1 MKYLKTLS
9 LAALAVLAVACKSD
23 DKAGTAQQAKPQVR
37 IAKVTSEDI
46 PQTETYTATVESD
59 VKNDI
64 APNTP
69 YRIEKIYVDVGDNVR
84 QGQVLVQLDASNL
97 QQLKLQVEN
106 QKIEFNR
113 TSQLYQ
119 VGGASK
125 AEYDNAKLQLDVL
138 STQLK
143 QLMQNTQLT
152 APISGVVTARNYDSG
167 DMYNQ
172 GQPVLTIEQ
181 TNPVKVMV
189 NISEVYYKQVFKG
202 MPVDIELDAYEGE
215 AFYGKVTI
223 VYPTVDQ
230 STHTFPVEVTISNPG
245 QKVRPGMFA
254 RATVNFGDKNHVLVP
269 DEALVKQIGAGDR
282 YVYVYKGGKVSYNKV
297 ELGKHIGDKYEILS
311 GVNPGED
318 VVIAGQIRRC
328 GQTTDYD
335 QSLLLGSDYIRYLLP
350 DQVAYRL
357 VSGHRYEHH
366 HGDDVLYG
374 CQCGRY

>member
-1 MKYLKTLS
+1 MKYIKTLS

-59 VKNDI
+59 VKNNI

-84 QGQVLVQLDASNL
+84 QGQVVVQLDASNL

-143 QLMQNTQLT
+143 QLMQNTQLV
-152 APISGVVTARNYDSG
+152 APISGVVTARNYDNG

-215 AFYGKVTI
+215 TFYGKVTI

-297 ELGKHIGDKYEILS
+297 ELGKHIGNKYEILS
-311 GVNPGED
+311 GVNPGDD
-318 VVIAGQIRRC
+318 VVIAGQ
-328 GQTTDYD
+328 
-335 QSLLLGSDYIRYLLP
+335 S
-350 DQVAYRL
+350 RL
-357 VSGHRYEHH
+357 ANGKEVE
-366 HGDDVLYG
+366 VVK
-374 CQCGRY
+374 

>member
-189 NISEVYYKQVFKG
+189 NISYKQVFKG

-215 AFYGKVTI
+215 TFYGKVTI

-230 STHTFPVEVTISNPG
+230 STHTFPVEVTINNSS

-282 YVYVYKGGKVSYNKV
+282 YVYIYKNGKVSYNKV
-297 ELGKHIGDKYEILS
+297 ELGKHIGTQYEILS
-311 GVNPGED
+311 GVNPGDD
-318 VVIAGQIRRC
+318 VVIAGQ
-328 GQTTDYD
+328 
-335 QSLLLGSDYIRYLLP
+335 S
-350 DQVAYRL
+350 RL
-357 VSGHRYEHH
+357 ANGKEVE
-366 HGDDVLYG
+366 VVK
-374 CQCGRY
+374 

>member
-138 STQLK
+138 STQLR
-143 QLMQNTQLT
+143 QLMQNTQLV

-167 DMYNQ
+167 DMYSNAN
-172 GQPVLTIEQ
+172 PILTIEQ

-215 AFYGKVTI
+215 TFYGKVTI

-297 ELGKHIGDKYEILS
+297 ELGKHIGEKYEILS
-311 GVNPGED
+311 GVNPGDD
-318 VVIAGQIRRC
+318 VVIAGQ
-328 GQTTDYD
+328 
-335 QSLLLGSDYIRYLLP
+335 S
-350 DQVAYRL
+350 RL
-357 VSGHRYEHH
+357 ANGKEVE
-366 HGDDVLYG
+366 VVK
-374 CQCGRY
+374 

>member
-215 AFYGKVTI
+215 TFYGKVTI

-230 STHTFPVEVTISNPG
+230 STHTFPVEVTINNSS

-254 RATVNFGDKNHVLVP
+254 RATMNFGDKNHVLVP

-311 GVNPGED
+311 GVNPGDD
-318 VVIAGQIRRC
+318 VVIAGQ
-328 GQTTDYD
+328 
-335 QSLLLGSDYIRYLLP
+335 S
-350 DQVAYRL
+350 RL
-357 VSGHRYEHH
+357 ANGKEVE
-366 HGDDVLYG
+366 VVK
-374 CQCGRY
+374 

>member
-1 MKYLKTLS
+1 MKYVKTLS
-9 LAALAVLAVACKSD
+9 FAALAILAIACKNE
-23 DKAGTAQQAKPQVR
+23 DKAGAAQQTKPQVK
-37 IAKVTSEDI
+37 ITKVTSEDI

-59 VKNDI
+59 VKNNI

-84 QGQVLVQLDASNL
+84 KGQVLVQLDASNL

-125 AEYDNAKLQLDVL
+125 AEYDNAKMQLDVL
-138 STQLK
+138 STQLR
-143 QLMQNTQLT
+143 QLMQNTQLVS
-152 APISGVVTARNYDSG
+152 PISGVVTARNYDDG
-167 DMYNQ
+167 DMYSN
-172 GQPVLTIEQ
+172 GQPVLTVEQ

-189 NISEVYYKQVFKG
+189 NISEVYYKQVVKG
-202 MPVDIELDAYEGE
+202 MPVDIQLDAYDGE
-215 AFYGKVTI
+215 TFYGKVTI
-223 VYPTVDQ
+223 VYPSVDQ
-230 STHTFPVEVTISNPG
+230 ATHTFPVEVTINNSE

-297 ELGKHIGDKYEILS
+297 ELGKHIGEKYEILS
-311 GVNPGED
+311 GVNPGDD
-318 VVIAGQIRRC
+318 VVIAGQ
-328 GQTTDYD
+328 
-335 QSLLLGSDYIRYLLP
+335 S
-350 DQVAYRL
+350 RL
-357 VSGHRYEHH
+357 ANGKEVE
-366 HGDDVLYG
+366 VVK
-374 CQCGRY
+374 

>member
-1 MKYLKTLS
+1 MKYIKTLS

-23 DKAGTAQQAKPQVR
+23 DKAGTAQQAKPQVK
-37 IAKVTSEDI
+37 IAKVTSKDI
-46 PQTETYTATVESD
+46 PQAETYTATVESD

-167 DMYNQ
+167 DMYSQ

-181 TNPVKVMV
+181 INPVKVMV
-189 NISEVYYKQVFKG
+189 NISEVYYKKVFKG

-215 AFYGKVTI
+215 TFYGKVTI

-230 STHTFPVEVTISNPG
+230 STHTFPVEVTINNSS

-282 YVYVYKGGKVSYNKV
+282 YVYIYKNGKVSYNKV
-297 ELGKHIGDKYEILS
+297 ELGKHIGTKYEILS
-311 GVNPGED
+311 GVNPGDD
-318 VVIAGQIRRC
+318 VVIAGQ
-328 GQTTDYD
+328 
-335 QSLLLGSDYIRYLLP
+335 S
-350 DQVAYRL
+350 RL
-357 VSGHRYEHH
+357 ANGKEVE
-366 HGDDVLYG
+366 VVK
-374 CQCGRY
+374 

>member
-23 DKAGTAQQAKPQVR
+23 DKAGTAQQAKPQVK

-84 QGQVLVQLDASNL
+84 QGQVVVQLDASNL

-189 NISEVYYKQVFKG
+189 NISEVYYKKVFKG

-215 AFYGKVTI
+215 TFYGKVTI

-230 STHTFPVEVTISNPG
+230 STHTFPVEVTINNSS

-282 YVYVYKGGKVSYNKV
+282 YVYIYKNGKVSYNKV
-297 ELGKHIGDKYEILS
+297 ELGKHIGTQYEILS
-311 GVNPGED
+311 GVNPGDD
-318 VVIAGQIRRC
+318 VVIAGQ
-328 GQTTDYD
+328 
-335 QSLLLGSDYIRYLLP
+335 S
-350 DQVAYRL
+350 RL
-357 VSGHRYEHH
+357 ANGKEVE
-366 HGDDVLYG
+366 VVK
-374 CQCGRY
+374 

>member
-1 MKYLKTLS
+1 MKYIKTLS

-152 APISGVVTARNYDSG
+152 APISGVVTARTYDSG
-167 DMYNQ
+167 DMYSQ

-215 AFYGKVTI
+215 TFYGKVTI

-230 STHTFPVEVTISNPG
+230 STHTFPVEVTINNSG

-282 YVYVYKGGKVSYNKV
+282 YVYVYKGVKVSYNKV
-297 ELGKHIGDKYEILS
+297 ELVKHIGEKYEILS
-311 GVNPGED
+311 GVNPGDD
-318 VVIAGQIRRC
+318 VVIAGQ
-328 GQTTDYD
+328 
-335 QSLLLGSDYIRYLLP
+335 S
-350 DQVAYRL
+350 RL
-357 VSGHRYEHH
+357 ANGKEVE
-366 HGDDVLYG
+366 VVK
-374 CQCGRY
+374 

>member
-1 MKYLKTLS
+1 MKYIKTLS
-9 LAALAVLAVACKSD
+9 LAALAVLAVACKRE
-23 DKAGTAQQAKPQVR
+23 DKAGAAQQAKPQVK

-59 VKNDI
+59 VKNNI

-69 YRIEKIYVDVGDNVR
+69 FRIEKIYVDVGDQVR
-84 QGQVLVQLDASNL
+84 KGQVLVQLDASNL

-138 STQLK
+138 STQLR
-143 QLMQNTQLT
+143 QLMQNTQLV

-167 DMYNQ
+167 DMYSNAN
-172 GQPVLTIEQ
+172 PILTIEQ

-215 AFYGKVTI
+215 TFYGKVTI

-297 ELGKHIGDKYEILS
+297 ELGKHIGEKYEILS
-311 GVNPGED
+311 GVNSGDD
-318 VVIAGQIRRC
+318 VVIAGQ
-328 GQTTDYD
+328 
-335 QSLLLGSDYIRYLLP
+335 S
-350 DQVAYRL
+350 RL
-357 VSGHRYEHH
+357 ANGKEVE
-366 HGDDVLYG
+366 VVK
-374 CQCGRY
+374 

>member
-1 MKYLKTLS
+1 MNKMTIMKYIKTLS

-23 DKAGTAQQAKPQVR
+23 DKAGTAQQAKPQVK

-59 VKNDI
+59 VKNNI

-143 QLMQNTQLT
+143 QLMQNTQLV

-167 DMYNQ
+167 DMYSQ

-215 AFYGKVTI
+215 NFYGKVTI

-230 STHTFPVEVTISNPG
+230 STHTFPVEVTINNSG

-282 YVYVYKGGKVSYNKV
+282 YVYIYKDGKVSYNKV
-297 ELGKHIGDKYEILS
+297 ELGKHIGTKYEILS

-318 VVIAGQIRRC
+318 VVIAGQ
-328 GQTTDYD
+328 
-335 QSLLLGSDYIRYLLP
+335 S
-350 DQVAYRL
+350 RL
-357 VSGHRYEHH
+357 ANGKEVE
-366 HGDDVLYG
+366 VVK
-374 CQCGRY
+374 

>member
-1 MKYLKTLS
+1 MRYIKTLS
-9 LAALAVLAVACKSD
+9 LVALALLAFACKSE
-23 DKAGTAQQAKPQVR
+23 DKAGTAQQAKVQVK

-59 VKNDI
+59 VKNNI

-84 QGQVLVQLDASNL
+84 KGQVLVQLDASNL

-138 STQLK
+138 STQLR
-143 QLMQNTQLT
+143 QLMQNTQLV

-167 DMYNQ
+167 DMYSNTN
-172 GQPVLTIEQ
+172 PILTIEQ

-202 MPVDIELDAYEGE
+202 MPVDIQLDAYEGE
-215 AFYGKVTI
+215 TFYGKVTI
-223 VYPTVDQ
+223 VYPTIDQ
-230 STHTFPVEVTISNPG
+230 STHTFPVEVTISNPN

-297 ELGKHIGDKYEILS
+297 
-311 GVNPGED
+311 
-318 VVIAGQIRRC
+318 
-328 GQTTDYD
+328 
-335 QSLLLGSDYIRYLLP
+335 
-350 DQVAYRL
+350 
-357 VSGHRYEHH
+357 
-366 HGDDVLYG
+366 
-374 CQCGRY
+374 

>member
-1 MKYLKTLS
+1 MTIMKYIKTLS
-9 LAALAVLAVACKSD
+9 LAALALLVVACKSD
-23 DKAGTAQQAKPQVR
+23 DKAGTVQQAKPQVK

-59 VKNDI
+59 VKNNI

-84 QGQVLVQLDASNL
+84 KGQVLVQLDASNL

-143 QLMQNTQLT
+143 QLMQNTQLV

-167 DMYNQ
+167 DMYSQ

-189 NISEVYYKQVFKG
+189 NISEVYYKQVQRG
-202 MPVDIELDAYEGE
+202 MPFDIELDAYEGE
-215 AFYGKVTI
+215 TFYGKVTI

-254 RATVNFGDKNHVLVP
+254 RATVNFGSKNHVLVP

-282 YVYVYKGGKVSYNKV
+282 YVYVYKDGKVSYNKV
-297 ELGKHIGDKYEILS
+297 ELGKHIGTKYEILS

-318 VVIAGQIRRC
+318 VVIAGQ
-328 GQTTDYD
+328 
-335 QSLLLGSDYIRYLLP
+335 S
-350 DQVAYRL
+350 RL
-357 VSGHRYEHH
+357 ANGKEVE
-366 HGDDVLYG
+366 VVK
-374 CQCGRY
+374 

>member
-1 MKYLKTLS
+1 MNMKYLKTLS
-9 LAALAVLAVACKSD
+9 LVALAVLAVACKSD
-23 DKAGTAQQAKPQVR
+23 DKAGVAQQAKPQVK
-37 IAKVTSEDI
+37 IAKATSEDI

-59 VKNDI
+59 VKNNI

-69 YRIEKIYVDVGDNVR
+69 YRIERIYVDVGDHVR
-84 QGQVLVQLDASNL
+84 KGQVLVQLDANNL

-138 STQLK
+138 STQLR
-143 QLMQNTQLT
+143 QLMQNTQLV
-152 APISGVVTARNYDSG
+152 APISGVVTARNYDDG
-167 DMYNQ
+167 DMYSQ

-215 AFYGKVTI
+215 TFYGKVTI
-223 VYPTVDQ
+223 VYPTVEQ
-230 STHTFPVEVTISNPG
+230 NTHTFPVEVTISNPN

-311 GVNPGED
+311 GVNPGDD
-318 VVIAGQIRRC
+318 VVIAGQ
-328 GQTTDYD
+328 
-335 QSLLLGSDYIRYLLP
+335 S
-350 DQVAYRL
+350 RL
-357 VSGHRYEHH
+357 ANGKEVE
-366 HGDDVLYG
+366 VVK
-374 CQCGRY
+374 